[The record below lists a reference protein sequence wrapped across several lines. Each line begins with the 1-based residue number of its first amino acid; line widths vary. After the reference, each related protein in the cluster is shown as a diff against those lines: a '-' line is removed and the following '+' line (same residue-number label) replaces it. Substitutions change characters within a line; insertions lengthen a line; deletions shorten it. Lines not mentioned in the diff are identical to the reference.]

1 MTKAEG
7 GIVKNFG
14 FYQILRPSVD
24 HWILY
29 IVLLTCQA
37 MIPFNHWEL
46 TVLNAAAVN
55 NNVNVPVDITHT
67 FG

>member
-1 MTKAEG
+1 MYT
-7 GIVKNFG
+7 V
-14 FYQILRPSVD
+14 
-24 HWILY
+24 ILY

-46 TVLNAAAVN
+46 TVLNAAVVN

>member
-1 MTKAEG
+1 MYT
-7 GIVKNFG
+7 V
-14 FYQILRPSVD
+14 
-24 HWILY
+24 ILY

-46 TVLNAAAVN
+46 TVLNVAVVN